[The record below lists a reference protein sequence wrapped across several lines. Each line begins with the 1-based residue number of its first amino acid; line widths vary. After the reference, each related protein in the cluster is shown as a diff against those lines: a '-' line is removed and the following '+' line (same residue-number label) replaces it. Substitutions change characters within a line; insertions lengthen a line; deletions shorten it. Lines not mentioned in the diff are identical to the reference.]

1 MWTRRDFI
9 AVSASARGG
18 LLVSLY
24 LDLPTSAQGAAQ
36 SAAVTYPPAAFV
48 DNQPDGP
55 IGLQVKRIGI
65 GQGVLTALPLLL
77 ADEMDADWSRVVAEL
92 APAADIYRDPLYGLQ
107 MVGGSGSIAHSYQQY
122 RELGAKT
129 RAMLVASAAERWK
142 VTPGQC
148 RTENSVVHGPGGQ
161 SATYGELA
169 ADAARMPVPA
179 TVRLKN
185 PSDLHLVGK
194 PVRRLDGRAKCDGS
208 QKFGLDR
215 DLAGMKVAVVAHAPV
230 FGARVKSVDDSAA
243 RGIEGV
249 REAFEVPAARGTAVA
264 VVADKFWP
272 AKQARDRLKI
282 EWDFTG
288 VERADSSQLSTQYR
302 KLAPAPR

>member
-1 MWTRRDFI
+1 MLNRRDFI
-9 AVSASARGG
+9 AVSASATGG

-24 LDLPTSAQGAAQ
+24 LDLPTSAQDAPR

-48 DNQPDGP
+48 DIKPDGQ
-55 IGLQVKRIGI
+55 IVIQVNRIDI

-230 FGARVKSVDDSAA
+230 FGAIDAVQRA
-243 RGIEGV
+243 RPSSGQ
-249 REAFEVPAARGTAVA
+249 RRDCAR
-264 VVADKFWP
+264 
-272 AKQARDRLKI
+272 
-282 EWDFTG
+282 
-288 VERADSSQLSTQYR
+288 
-302 KLAPAPR
+302 